1 MIKITQASGNELKV
15 MIVMDYVVLP
25 ISFHDDISD
34 VIDINYQHFLTT
46 LLEIVSCKEN

>member
-1 MIKITQASGNELKV
+1 MIKIAQAPGNELKV
-15 MIVMDYVVLP
+15 MIVIDYVVLP

-34 VIDINYQHFLTT
+34 VIDINYQNFLPT